1 VCHVINPD
9 IHQEI
14 YGMPEYFA
22 GLLSANLAHSAD
34 KFRKLST
41 TTGRMPAVLSTSA
54 AQWLTGK
61 AENLKKTDRHPRG
74 GAFKNILLSAPGVGK
89 DAVQILPFS
98 QISAKDEFVGVK
110 SSTRDDMLAAHRA
123 AAADGRHPG
132 RQRIIRRR
140 REGGESIRSQRADAG
155 DGSDEAC

>member
-1 VCHVINPD
+1 CHVINPD

-34 KFRKLST
+34 KFRKLYYDNGSHA
-41 TTGRMPAVLSTSA
+41 GCIVYVSSAVADGESL
-54 AQWLTGK
+54 
-61 AENLKKTDRHPRG
+61 ENLKKTLTDTRRG

-110 SSTRDDMLAAHRA
+110 SSTRDDMIAAL
-123 AAADGRHPG
+123 
-132 RQRIIRRR
+132 
-140 REGGESIRSQRADAG
+140 SLMSQLM
-155 DGSDEAC
+155 